1 MTTPSA
7 KNQLPVAGGK
17 RPVSRILSVPE
28 SILQQMAAFFV
39 PYGQAGVETACYW
52 FGVEW
57 ETSQV
62 VTTLVLP
69 RLFQS
74 AGMYRVDTSPARRMA
89 REMSAAGLVN
99 LAQVHTHPPDCSV
112 NHSRFDDEHAYSTRE
127 GALSL
132 VWPDYGRSVGM
143 DFAEVGVHERRQGR
157 WCRLTAAQVGERIH
171 LLKSLADYRWDI
183 LTCPEE
189 DGDERTDFTSAS
201 R

>member
-1 MTTPSA
+1 MTTPYA
-7 KNQLPVAGGK
+7 KNQPRAVGEK
-17 RPVSRILSVPE
+17 RPVSRVLSVPE
-28 SILQQMAAFFV
+28 SILQQMTTFFL

-52 FGVEW
+52 FGFEW
-57 ETSQV
+57 ETTQV

-89 REMSAAGLVN
+89 REMSAAGLAN
-99 LAQVHTHPPDCSV
+99 LAQVHTHPPDCPV

-132 VWPDYGRSVGM
+132 VWPDYGRLARV
-143 DFAEVGVHERRQGR
+143 DFAEVGVHERHQGR
-157 WCRLTAAQVGERIH
+157 WVRLTAAQVVERIH
-171 LLKSLADYRWDI
+171 ILKSLADYRWDI
-183 LTCPEE
+183 LACPEE
-189 DGDERTDFTSAS
+189 DGDERTNFSSAS